1 MRHIPPCIRIF
12 VLPACQNSSVLDMPQ
27 PHVIR
32 SQRKERAI
40 RFHNSV
46 IWEQF
51 NELKTTKDMVVR
63 LARKQKRQIDLVK
76 DEMQKAG
83 EEIKI
88 IKFELKQAHEKIKE
102 LEEGKMESRESDTNE
117 NDFSDEDTLDLEM
130 LANDIGTKL
139 AKKEEEETFN
149 YMKKMDMGL

>member
-1 MRHIPPCIRIF
+1 MT
-12 VLPACQNSSVLDMPQ
+12 
-27 PHVIR
+27 
-32 SQRKERAI
+32 KERFDQFKNKILQLSQEADV
-40 RFHNSV
+40 FG
-46 IWEQF
+46 EQF

-63 LARKQKRQIDLVK
+63 LARKQKRQMDQTGEEL
-76 DEMQKAG
+76 QKAS

-102 LEEGKMESRESDTNE
+102 LEKGKMEPMESDAKE
-117 NDFSDEDTLDLEM
+117 NDFPAEDTIDLEM
-130 LANDIGTKL
+130 IADDIDLKL

>member
-1 MRHIPPCIRIF
+1 MTIERFDQFKNKI
-12 VLPACQNSSVLDMPQ
+12 LKL
-27 PHVIR
+27 
-32 SQRKERAI
+32 SQEADV
-40 RFHNSV
+40 F
-46 IWEQF
+46 WEQF

-63 LARKQKRQIDLVK
+63 LARKQKHQMDLAK
-76 DEMQKAG
+76 EELQKAS

-130 LANDIGTKL
+130 LAHDIGTKL